1 MAGMICIKLYGDLNF
16 DSEEERILKFLEKQ
30 KYKFDFLSCGDDSNE

>member
-1 MAGMICIKLYGDLNF
+1 MSGMICIKLYGDINF

-30 KYKFDFLSCGDDSNE
+30 GYQFDFLSSGDDE